1 MIKRKVLLIN
11 PEFPEKILWFN
22 VPVSLVYLGS
32 WLTNKGY
39 EVRILDA
46 INTKNKAT
54 LFQDIQSELPDTL
67 CVGLSVMSAQ
77 VPNALEISRFIRRC
91 DSHIPI
97 IWGGAHPTLYPE
109 QTAKSEFVDFVVR
122 GEGELILSD
131 LLEAIEKNDVMPND
145 IPGLAYKTD
154 NKDVILTAEREFLD
168 INESPVCDWNLVKG
182 LRPDSSL
189 QEISK
194 LTEYGLPIVSSR
206 GCPHRCTFCIN
217 SVTKLK
223 YRCRRTDLVLCEIE
237 RIIALGVNRI
247 WFVDEDFLANRKRV
261 RALLDGIEEKQLS
274 FKWFMNVRADYFRQD
289 YLSSDDLSRLSKCG
303 CEIVGIGAESGS
315 QKILDM
321 LKKDITP
328 EDTLNAAIRLSKV
341 GIKAN
346 FSFMIGLPDEKE
358 TDYKQTLQ
366 LIEKVMNTDDS
377 FLIIGPQIYRPY
389 PGSQLYLEC
398 LQRGLI
404 EPDSLDEWANSPYI
418 HLEYSRRSYYRKSL
432 YPWVEYSGDLTNLV
446 FYAALAGVRLNWK
459 PMTKI
464 MRLIGVERCRR
475 FYFRYPLAKIIYGLW
490 RGSWLEKLIRQKGV
504 STS

>member
-1 MIKRKVLLIN
+1 
-11 PEFPEKILWFN
+11 
-22 VPVSLVYLGS
+22 
-32 WLTNKGY
+32 
-39 EVRILDA
+39 
-46 INTKNKAT
+46 
-54 LFQDIQSELPDTL
+54 
-67 CVGLSVMSAQ
+67 
-77 VPNALEISRFIRRC
+77 
-91 DSHIPI
+91 
-97 IWGGAHPTLYPE
+97 
-109 QTAKSEFVDFVVR
+109 
-122 GEGELILSD
+122 
-131 LLEAIEKNDVMPND
+131 
-145 IPGLAYKTD
+145 
-154 NKDVILTAEREFLD
+154 
-168 INESPVCDWNLVKG
+168 
-182 LRPDSSL
+182 
-189 QEISK
+189 
-194 LTEYGLPIVSSR
+194 
-206 GCPHRCTFCIN
+206 
-217 SVTKLK
+217 
-223 YRCRRTDLVLCEIE
+223 
-237 RIIALGVNRI
+237 
-247 WFVDEDFLANRKRV
+247 
-261 RALLDGIEEKQLS
+261 
-274 FKWFMNVRADYFRQD
+274 
-289 YLSSDDLSRLSKCG
+289 
-303 CEIVGIGAESGS
+303 
-315 QKILDM
+315 M